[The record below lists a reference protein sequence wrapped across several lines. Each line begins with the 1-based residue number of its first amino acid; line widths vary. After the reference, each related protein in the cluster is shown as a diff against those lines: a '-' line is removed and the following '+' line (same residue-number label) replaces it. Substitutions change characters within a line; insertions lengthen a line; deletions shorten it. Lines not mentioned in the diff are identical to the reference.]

1 MDKAPE
7 IDVSYNITPGLIN
20 PVITRNS
27 PNRLEFMKWGLV
39 PFWVKD
45 PKIGYKMI
53 NARAEDIEKKPSF
66 RKPIRSQR
74 CLVLTTGFYEWK
86 KMILENK
93 EEKIPF
99 YITLKGQEIF
109 SFAGIYDEWKDAEG
123 YPIKSYAIITTAANK
138 MMGEIHDRMP
148 VILSES
154 DEDIFLDQKTPL
166 EVILKLLKP
175 CSSDTMQAYPVSKD
189 VNSPKNDSKDL
200 LRKINNAI

>member
-1 MDKAPE
+1 
-7 IDVSYNITPGLIN
+7 
-20 PVITRNS
+20 
-27 PNRLEFMKWGLV
+27 
-39 PFWVKD
+39 
-45 PKIGYKMI
+45 
-53 NARAEDIEKKPSF
+53 
-66 RKPIRSQR
+66 
-74 CLVLTTGFYEWK
+74 
-86 KMILENK
+86 MILENK

-123 YPIKSYAIITTAANK
+123 HPIKSYAIITTAANK